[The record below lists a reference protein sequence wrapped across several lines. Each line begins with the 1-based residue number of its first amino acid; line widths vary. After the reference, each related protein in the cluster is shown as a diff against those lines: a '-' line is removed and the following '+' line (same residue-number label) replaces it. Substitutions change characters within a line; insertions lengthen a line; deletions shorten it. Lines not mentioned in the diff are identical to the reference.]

1 MAGNTAVIG
10 MQWGDEGKG
19 KVVDMLAKEHD
30 VIVRTGGGAN
40 AGHTVVVDGNK
51 YVLHL
56 IPSGIIQKKQCI
68 IGNGVV
74 LNLDRLV
81 DEINDLSEEGIP
93 VSNRRLLI
101 SDRAQVITP
110 YNLLLDIAEEI
121 AKSRQNGGS
130 VGTTMQG
137 IGSAYEFKAARIG
150 LRMQDVTGASTS
162 ELEEKLGYIRERATA
177 FAKALGVSTKDVL
190 KAMDK
195 NDQTK
200 IMTRGF
206 RQYYDNKKYVNKKAV
221 EKKMFEHRDNFGA
234 LVADTGVVIERA
246 AKEGKSIMFEGA
258 QGTLLDI
265 DHGTYPYV
273 TSSNTTIGGNY
284 TGSGVWVPIEH
295 RLGILK
301 AYTTRVGNGPFPT
314 EMLGETGNRI
324 QARGKEFG
332 ATTGRARRVGW
343 LDLVIAEYAIRVNG
357 INEIALT
364 KLDVLDNEEEMLIC
378 RAYDFGE
385 IRTDNFPADHKVL
398 TFTQPAYHKMR
409 GWKSDTSK
417 ARTFSDLPPAAQDYV
432 EFIEGMLDTRIK
444 YVSIGEG
451 RDQVI
456 VR

>member
-1 MAGNTAVIG
+1 MANTAVIG

-56 IPSGIIQKKQCI
+56 IPSGILYNRQNI

-74 LNLDRLV
+74 VNLDRLEE
-81 DEINDLSEEGIP
+81 EINTLSGAGFDITR
-93 VSNRRLLI
+93 NNLLI
-101 SDRAQVITP
+101 SDRAHVITP
-110 YNLLLDIAEEI
+110 YHLLLDIAEEI

-137 IGSAYEFKAARIG
+137 IGSAYELKAARIG
-150 LRMQDVTGASTS
+150 LRMIDVTTCSVS
-162 ELEEKLGYIRERATA
+162 ELEEKLGYIGERAEA
-177 FAKALGVSTKDVL
+177 GAKALGVSTKDIL

-200 IMTRGF
+200 AMTKGF
-206 RQYYDNKKYVNKKAV
+206 RPYFDKKKYVNRKAV
-221 EKKMFEHRDNFGA
+221 QKKMIEHSDNFGA
-234 LVADTGVVIERA
+234 LVADTGCTLERA

-273 TSSNTTIGGNY
+273 TSSNTTIGGCC
-284 TGSGVWVPIEH
+284 TGSGIWVPIEH

-314 EMLGETGNRI
+314 EILGVAGEWI

-364 KLDVLDNEEEMLIC
+364 KLDVLDSLDEILVC
-378 RAYDFGE
+378 RGYDFGK
-385 IRTDNFPADHKVL
+385 IRTDEFPADNKVL
-398 TFTQPAYHKMR
+398 MFTQPFYHKMK
-409 GWKSDTSK
+409 GWKQDTSK
-417 ARTFSDLPPAAQDYV
+417 AKMYCDLPPEARDYI

-444 YVSIGEG
+444 YISIGPE

>member
-1 MAGNTAVIG
+1 MANTAVIG

-40 AGHTVVVDGNK
+40 AGHTVVDEKGNK

-56 IPSGIIQKKQCI
+56 IPSGIIQNKLCI

-74 LNLDRLV
+74 ANLDRLV
-81 DEINDLSEEGIP
+81 DEIDDLSGKGIS
-93 VSNRRLLI
+93 VTNQNFLV
-101 SDRAQVITP
+101 SDRAQVVTP

-130 VGTTMQG
+130 IGTTMQG

-162 ELEEKLGYIRERATA
+162 ELEEKLGYIGERATA
-177 FAKALGVSTKDVL
+177 FAKALGVTTKDIL

-200 IMTRGF
+200 TMTRGF
-206 RQYYDNKKYVNKKAV
+206 RQYYDNKKYVNRKAV
-221 EKKMFEHRDNFGA
+221 QKRMLEHRDNFGA
-234 LVADTGVVIERA
+234 LVADTGFFIDNA
-246 AKEGKSIMFEGA
+246 AKAGKRIMFEGA

-273 TSSNTTIGGNY
+273 TSSNTTIGGIC

-314 EMLGETGNRI
+314 EMTGEVGKRI
-324 QARGKEFG
+324 QVLGKEYG

-343 LDLVIAEYAIRVNG
+343 LDLVIAKYAIRVSG

-364 KLDVLDNEEEMLIC
+364 KLDVLDSEDEILIC
-378 RAYDFGE
+378 KGYDFGTM
-385 IRTDNFPADHKVL
+385 RTDNFPVDERVL

-417 ARTFSDLPPAAQDYV
+417 ARKFCDLPPEARDYI
-432 EFIEGMLDTRIK
+432 EFIEGMLDTKIK